1 MIDARTYAV
10 LQDIVRRESRALL
23 QYVGEAFPWTTPEA
37 RGTLAQLQKLVT
49 EERQATDAVSRFL
62 FRHHLTPPYLGSYPS
77 DFTTINFVS
86 LTHLLPL
93 LTDAERRAIADL
105 ERDLSNLGEPE
116 ARGLVQTML
125 DMKRQHLKAL
135 DALAGS
141 HREPALR

>member
-10 LQDIVRRESRALL
+10 LQDIVRRESRSLL

-37 RGTLAQLQKLVT
+37 RGSLTQVQKLVA
-49 EERQATDAVSRFL
+49 EERQATDDISRFL
-62 FRHHLTPPYLGSYPS
+62 FRQHLTPPYLGSYPS

-86 LTHLLPL
+86 LEHLLPL
-93 LTDAERRAIADL
+93 LTDAERRAVADL
-105 ERDLSNLGEPE
+105 ERDVSAVGDPA
-116 ARGLVQTML
+116 ARGLVQKLL

-141 HREPALR
+141 QRQPALR